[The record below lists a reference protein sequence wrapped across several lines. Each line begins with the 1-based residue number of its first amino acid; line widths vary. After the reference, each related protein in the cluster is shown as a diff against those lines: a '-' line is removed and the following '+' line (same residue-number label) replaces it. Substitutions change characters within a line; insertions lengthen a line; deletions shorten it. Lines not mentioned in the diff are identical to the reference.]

1 MCVDGEPSSANCLHL
16 MAEADS
22 SISEHAFKVR
32 KPYIITKQRERWTS
46 EEHNKFLEALKLHG
60 RAWRRI
66 EAHIG
71 SKTTVQ
77 IRSHAQ
83 KFFSKV
89 TRESSSNSPGTVKAI
104 EIPPPRPK
112 RKPNHPYPRKLGHL
126 SIMKGP
132 LIDGQLWPSIANQSV
147 SEQESKSPTSVLS
160 SFGSDTSGTTA
171 ADTLKPCMSPAS
183 SFDRTVSVEEILV
196 EQGSGSKSSST
207 SVEYKC
213 NKSSDTSSVSLAV
226 PDISPMELDLGSQD
240 CFAVKEAPVTGQNI
254 TCLKLFGR
262 TVVVAG
268 LQQQSLSKKNQLEY
282 QESFSDSNKIDLG
295 SPKVKENDE
304 SDATMAHCLP
314 SHENLKTTVEP
325 NMVSFPSLWNLYGVT
340 PFHFSGPLNPSEQSP
355 MPSKDDRYLRNESS
369 QTDSSTTSDSN
380 SEAAEIDV
388 QMKEFPPA
396 LVLKP
401 SKNSAFSSLIPSSA
415 NSTRGFVPYKRC
427 VVEKELPRTAVA
439 NIEGSSYWAKLGCQ

>member
-1 MCVDGEPSSANCLHL
+1 MCVDGEPSSANCLHP

-22 SISEHAFKVR
+22 SISEHAIKVR
-32 KPYIITKQRERWTS
+32 KPYIITKQRERWTA

-66 EAHIG
+66 EEHIG

-89 TRESSSNSPGTVKAI
+89 TRESSSNSPCTVKAI

-132 LIDGQLWPSIANQSV
+132 LIDAQLWPSIANQSV

-160 SFGSDTSGTTA
+160 AFGSDTSGTTA
-171 ADTLKPCMSPAS
+171 ADTLKPCMSPVS
-183 SFDRTVSVEEILV
+183 SVDKTVSVEEILA
-196 EQGSGSKSSST
+196 EQIT
-207 SVEYKC
+207 SAEYKC
-213 NKSSDTSSVSLAV
+213 NKSSDTSPSLTLQ
-226 PDISPMELDLGSQD
+226 DISPMELDLGIQD
-240 CFAVKEAPVTGQNI
+240 CFAAKEAPVTGQNI
-254 TCLKLFGR
+254 TCLRLFGR

-268 LQQQSLSKKNQLEY
+268 LQQKPSSK
-282 QESFSDSNKIDLG
+282 
-295 SPKVKENDE
+295 
-304 SDATMAHCLP
+304 AHCL
-314 SHENLKTTVEP
+314 SSNENIETTVEP
-325 NMVSFPSLWNLYGVT
+325 NMVSFPSLWNLYGVM
-340 PFHFSGPLNPSEQSP
+340 PFHSSGALNPSDQSP
-355 MPSKDDRYLRNESS
+355 MPSKDDRFLHNESS

-388 QMKEFPPA
+388 QIKEFPPA

-401 SKNSAFSSLIPSSA
+401 SKNSAFSSLVPSSA
-415 NSTRGFVPYKRC
+415 NSNRGFVPYKRC
-427 VVEKELPRTAVA
+427 VVEKERPRTPVA